1 MKDRL
6 TKYMEKIMSFLS
18 ICERINI
25 KEDKV
30 RISSSITNSKWLS
43 YYSISLNFFSTFPI
57 AVLPAPFPC
66 IVYSSTESDCLSR
79 IPYTFLISVAR

>member
-1 MKDRL
+1 MKDCL
-6 TKYMEKIMSFLS
+6 TKYMEKIMSSLG

-30 RISSSITNSKWLS
+30 RISSSITNSQWLS
-43 YYSISLNFFSTFPI
+43 YYSIFLNFFTTFPI

-66 IVYSSTESDCLSR
+66 IL
-79 IPYTFLISVAR
+79 YTSENQIAFLEFLT